1 MGLNQFQ
8 LSVILLIEA
17 AGVAGAFLLYLLLQ
31 DVRYA
36 IIPIVLSTL
45 GMMAFIVLAKKGN
58 R

>member
-36 IIPIVLSTL
+36 IIPIVLSSL